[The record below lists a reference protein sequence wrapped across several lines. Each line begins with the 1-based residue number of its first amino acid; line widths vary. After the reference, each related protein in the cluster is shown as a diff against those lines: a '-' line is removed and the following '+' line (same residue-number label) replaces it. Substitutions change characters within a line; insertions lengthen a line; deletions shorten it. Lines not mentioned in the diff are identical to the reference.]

1 MFSRFFVRRPVFAWV
16 IAILIML
23 AGVLAIR
30 TLPVGQYPDVAPP
43 AVKISATYTGGVR
56 RNPGEQR
63 HPGHR
68 AAAHR
73 PRPSAL
79 LQLHQQLRRLGQH
92 HRHL

>member
-1 MFSRFFVRRPVFAWV
+1 MFSRFFVHRPVFARV

-43 AVKISATYTGGVR
+43 AVKISATYTGASAET
-56 RNPGEQR
+56 RNSVTGD
-63 HPGHR
+63 R

>member
-1 MFSRFFVRRPVFAWV
+1 MFSRFFVHRPVFALV

-43 AVKISATYTGGVR
+43 AVKISATYTGASAETPENSVTGD
-56 RNPGEQR
+56 
-63 HPGHR
+63 R